1 MIHLRMMVWHHIK
14 MTKKGVIDELGRY
27 VAVFDPLDGSSNV
40 DAGIPTGTI
49 FGIFENDAQC
59 IIPDDGC
66 DTTEDVADEDCEISE
81 ASQECL
87 AATLQPGKSL
97 VAAGYCLY
105 SSSTFLCLTLGAGV
119 NIFTLDPN
127 IGEFIL
133 THRDVK
139 IPDRGYIYSMN
150 EANRQSWDTPLRT
163 YVDDLQKGKGESG
176 KVYTSRY
183 IGSMVGDVHRT
194 LLYGGLFGYPADKK
208 NKNGKLRLLYEAAP
222 MSYIVEQAGGL
233 ALTGKTRI
241 MDLIPENVHQRVPVI
256 LGSSD
261 DVRECRKYYDAF
273 TSTAAMGGSEEAEAL
288 RLRCFTRLKP
298 GQLVDT
304 TMDKVADSI
313 ALDTTGDGKVDKVVP
328 LEDIV
333 KAAQEA

>member
-1 MIHLRMMVWHHIK
+1 LASYESEA
-14 MTKKGVIDELGRY
+14 KGVIDDMGRY

-49 FGIFENDAQC
+49 FGVFENDVEC
-59 IIPDDGC
+59 IVPSDGC
-66 DTTEDVADEDCEISE
+66 ETDDVSVGAEGCEIQGV
-81 ASQECL
+81 SQECL
-87 AATLQPGKSL
+87 TATLQAGNSL

-133 THRDVK
+133 THKDVK
-139 IPDRGYIYSMN
+139 IPDRGQIYSMN

-163 YVDDLQKGKGESG
+163 YIDDLQSGTGESG
-176 KVYTSRY
+176 KTYSSRY

-222 MSYIVEQAGGL
+222 MAYIVEQAGGL
-233 ALTGKTRI
+233 ALTGKSRI
-241 MDLIPENVHQRVPVI
+241 MDLIPQNVHQRVPVI

-273 TSTAAMGGSEEAEAL
+273 TKSDREDDSEEAKAI
-288 RLRCFTRLKP
+288 RARCFTRLTP
-298 GQLVDT
+298 GQLIDT
-304 TMDKVADSI
+304 TMDKVGDSI

-328 LEDIV
+328 ISEAPEDVV
-333 KAAQEA
+333 KAAKA